1 MIFTWIYWICVWL
14 ILAGLAYLVIK
25 DVIKSSNKG
34 DKYRSNVLKNYND
47 VKIGD
52 TLKKSGYAIL
62 TFTINR
68 KKYNFLLDTG
78 SAVNMIDKGA
88 LKRIVDSGYELMPP
102 EESYFISGIGGE
114 SEKTES
120 YSLGIRYGKI
130 AYRDSFVVKDLS
142 TIFGTIYDQTGF
154 SIDGLLGMPFFDKHQ
169 WIFDFE
175 QNVVWIKDS
184 QK

>member
-14 ILAGLAYLVIK
+14 GLIGLGYLVYKDIK
-25 DVIKSSNKG
+25 RSNYQG
-34 DKYRSNVLKNYND
+34 DKYRSNILKNYND
-47 VKIGD
+47 VSIGD
-52 TLKKSGYAIL
+52 TLEKSGYAIL

-68 KKYNFLLDTG
+68 KRYNFLLDTG
-78 SAVNMIDKGA
+78 SAVNMIDTSA

-114 SEKTES
+114 SKKAES
-120 YSLGIRYGKI
+120 YSLGIRYDKV

-154 SIDGLLGMPFFDKHQ
+154 KIDGLLGMPFFSKHQ
-169 WIFDFE
+169 WVFDFE
-175 QNVVWIKDS
+175 QNIVWIKNS

>member
-1 MIFTWIYWICVWL
+1 MIFTWIYWICVWV
-14 ILAGLAYLVIK
+14 ILAMLGFLVAKEI
-25 DVIKSSNKG
+25 SRSNNHG
-34 DKYRSNVLKNYND
+34 DKYRSNILKNYNS
-47 VKIGD
+47 VKID
-52 TLKKSGYAIL
+52 ETLKKSGYAIL

-78 SAVNMIDKGA
+78 SAVNMIDTSA
-88 LKRIVDSGYELMPP
+88 LKRIVDSGYELTPP
-102 EESYFISGIGGE
+102 EESYFVAGIGGE
-114 SEKTES
+114 SEKAES
-120 YSLGIRYGKI
+120 YSLGIRHDRS

-154 SIDGLLGMPFFDKHQ
+154 SVDGLLGMPFFDKNQ

-175 QNVVWIKDS
+175 QNVIWIKNY

>member
-14 ILAGLAYLVIK
+14 GLACLGFLVAKEIK
-25 DVIKSSNKG
+25 KSNCQG
-34 DKYRSNVLKNYND
+34 DKYRSNIFKDYSNI
-47 VKIGD
+47 KID
-52 TLKKSGYAIL
+52 DALKKSGYAIL

-78 SAVNMIDKGA
+78 SAVNMIDSSA
-88 LKRIVDSGYELMPP
+88 LKRIVDSGYELLPP

-120 YSLGIRYGKI
+120 YSLGIRYGRT
-130 AYRDSFVVKDLS
+130 AYRDSFVVKNLS
-142 TIFGTIYDQTGF
+142 AIFGTIYDQTGY
-154 SIDGLLGMPFFDKHQ
+154 SIDGLLGMPFFNKNK

-175 QNVVWIKDS
+175 QNVVWIKNA